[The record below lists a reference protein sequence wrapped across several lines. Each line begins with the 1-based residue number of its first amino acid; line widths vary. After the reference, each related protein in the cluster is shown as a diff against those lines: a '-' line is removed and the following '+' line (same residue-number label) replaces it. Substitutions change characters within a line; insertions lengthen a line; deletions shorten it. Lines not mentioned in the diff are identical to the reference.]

1 MRILVTGGAGFI
13 GSHLVERLLCDG
25 HEVVV
30 ADNFLTGQAANL
42 DHLANRTELRIVP
55 QDMSQPLRSEIAD
68 DHFDRVYNL
77 ASPASPRGYSR
88 YPIETLLVNSV
99 GTHHALELAR
109 LKGARFL
116 QASTSEVYGDPL
128 VHPQPETYWGNVNPN
143 GPRSCYD
150 EGKRFAESLV
160 MEYARQRNVS
170 ARIVRIFNTYGPRSQ
185 PADGRVV
192 PNFCTQAINGKPITI
207 YGTGNQTRSF
217 CYVDDL
223 VNGLILLMETEGL
236 DGEVVNLGNP
246 DEHTIL
252 HFAERV
258 IDLTGSTAGI
268 ICQPLP
274 TDDPQ
279 RRKPDIAKARELL
292 GWQPATSLDVGL
304 SKTIQFFR
312 EGLADPDRPK
322 TT

>member
-1 MRILVTGGAGFI
+1 
-13 GSHLVERLLCDG
+13 
-25 HEVVV
+25 
-30 ADNFLTGQAANL
+30 
-42 DHLANRTELRIVP
+42 
-55 QDMSQPLRSEIAD
+55 
-68 DHFDRVYNL
+68 
-77 ASPASPRGYSR
+77 
-88 YPIETLLVNSV
+88 
-99 GTHHALELAR
+99 
-109 LKGARFL
+109 
-116 QASTSEVYGDPL
+116 
-128 VHPQPETYWGNVNPN
+128 
-143 GPRSCYD
+143 
-150 EGKRFAESLV
+150 
-160 MEYARQRNVS
+160 
-170 ARIVRIFNTYGPRSQ
+170 
-185 PADGRVV
+185 VV
-192 PNFCTQAINGKPITI
+192 PNFCTQAIKGKPITI

-217 CYVDDL
+217 CFVDDL

-258 IDLTGSTAGI
+258 IALTGSTAGI

-304 SKTIQFFR
+304 AKTIQFFR
-312 EGLADPDRPK
+312 EGLADPDTPK